1 MPKLAMTKN
10 ILVTGGCGFVGSNL
24 CMLLKEQYPQYNVI
38 ALDNLKRRGSEL
50 NIQRLTAMGIQ
61 FLHGD
66 IRNKAD
72 LVIDIPLNTIID
84 AAAEPS
90 VLAGMGTSTDYL
102 IQTNFNGT
110 VNLLNLAAEHKAD
123 FIFLSTSRVYPIAAL
138 EKVAYHEEP
147 TRFVMDAQ
155 QHLPGCSA
163 KGIAEHFPLD
173 GARSLYGSTKLASEL
188 MIREYEAFF
197 GLNAVINRCGV
208 ITGPYQMGKVDQGV
222 VVLWMARHFWNKP
235 VSYIGYGGTGKQVR
249 DLLHI
254 HDLFRLVDMQVHNMA
269 AFKGKLYNVGGG
281 NEVSVSLKELTQL
294 CARITGNTV
303 PEEVQLQNRQG
314 DIPLYITDN
323 SNITAATGWQPLKS
337 AEIILT
343 DIFDWIKQ
351 NEKQLKPIL
360 N

>member
-1 MPKLAMTKN
+1 MKKN
-10 ILVTGGCGFVGSNL
+10 ILITGGCGFVGSNL
-24 CMLLKEQYPQYNVI
+24 CMLLKEKYPQYTII

-50 NIQRLTAMGIQ
+50 NITRLKAMDIQ
-61 FLHGD
+61 FVHGD

-72 LVIDIPLNTIID
+72 LIMDIAIDTIID

-90 VLAGMGTSTDYL
+90 VLAGIGSSTDYL
-102 IQTNFNGT
+102 IETNFNGT
-110 VNLLNLAAEHKAD
+110 VNLLNLATQHKAD

-138 EKVAYHEEP
+138 EKIAYREEA
-147 TRFVMDAQ
+147 TRFVMSGQ
-155 QHLPGCSA
+155 QPITGCSA
-163 KGIAEHFPLD
+163 KGIAEDFPLD

-188 MIREYEAFF
+188 MIREYEAFM
-197 GLNAVINRCGV
+197 GLNTVINRCGV

-222 VVLWMARHFWNKP
+222 VVLWMARHFWKKP

-254 HDLFRLVDMQVHNMA
+254 HDLFRLVDMQVHDMNK
-269 AFKGKLYNVGGG
+269 FKGKLYNAGGG
-281 NEVSVSLKELTQL
+281 NDVSVSLKELTQL

-303 PEEVQLQNRQG
+303 AEEVQLQNRQG

-323 SNITAATGWQPLKS
+323 SRITAATGWQPLKS
-337 AEIILT
+337 AENILT
-343 DIFDWIKQ
+343 DIFEWMKK
-351 NEKQLKPIL
+351 NEQQLKPIL

>member
-1 MPKLAMTKN
+1 MKKN
-10 ILVTGGCGFVGSNL
+10 ILITGGCGFVGSNL
-24 CMLLKEQYPQYNVI
+24 CMLLKEKYPQYTII

-50 NIQRLTAMGIQ
+50 NITRLKAMDIQ
-61 FLHGD
+61 FVHGD

-72 LVIDIPLNTIID
+72 LAMDIAIDTIID

-90 VLAGMGTSTDYL
+90 VLAGIGSSTDYL
-102 IQTNFNGT
+102 IETNFNGT
-110 VNLLNLAAEHKAD
+110 VNLLNLATQHKAD

-138 EKVAYHEEP
+138 EKIAYNEDA
-147 TRFVMDAQ
+147 TRFVMNEQ
-155 QHLPGCSA
+155 QPITGCSA
-163 KGIAEHFPLD
+163 KGIAEGFPLD

-188 MIREYEAFF
+188 MIREYEAFM
-197 GLNAVINRCGV
+197 GLNTVINRCGV

-222 VVLWMARHFWNKP
+222 VVLWMARHFWKKP

-254 HDLFRLVDMQVHNMA
+254 HDLFRLVDMQVHDMNK
-269 AFKGKLYNVGGG
+269 FKGKLYNAGGG

-303 PEEVQLQNRQG
+303 AEEVQLQNRQG

-323 SNITAATGWQPLKS
+323 SCITAATGWQPLKS
-337 AEIILT
+337 AENILT
-343 DIFDWIKQ
+343 DIFEWMKQ
-351 NEKQLKPIL
+351 NEQQLKPIL

>member
-1 MPKLAMTKN
+1 MAKN
-10 ILVTGGCGFVGSNL
+10 ILITGGCGFVGSNL
-24 CMLLKEQYPQYNVI
+24 CILLKEKYPQYHII

-50 NIQRLTAMGIQ
+50 NIPRLAAMGIQ
-61 FLHGD
+61 FLHAD

-72 LVIDIPLNTIID
+72 LEINIPLHIIID

-90 VLAGMGTSTDYL
+90 VLAGMDSSTDYL

-110 VNLLNLAAEHKAD
+110 VNLLNLAVQHKAD

-138 EKVAYHEEP
+138 EQVAYREEA
-147 TRFVMDAQ
+147 TRFVLDNDQPMT
-155 QHLPGCSA
+155 GCSA
-163 KGIAEHFPLD
+163 NGIAEDFPLE

-222 VVLWMARHFWNKP
+222 VVLWMARHFWKKP
-235 VSYIGYGGTGKQVR
+235 VNYIGYGGSGKQVR

-254 HDLFRLVDMQVHNMA
+254 HDLFRLVDMQVHDMNS
-269 AFKGKLYNVGGG
+269 FKGKLYNAGGG
-281 NEVSVSLKELTQL
+281 NDTSVSLKELTQL

-303 PEEVQLQNRQG
+303 AEEVHLQNRPG

-323 SNITAATGWQPLKS
+323 SRLTTATGWKPGKN

-343 DIFDWIKQ
+343 DIFEWMKQ
-351 NEKQLKPIL
+351 NEKQIKPIL
-360 N
+360 DQ